1 MASTPVFL
9 FDDPVPEVPSIADRP
24 TLSEY
29 RANARPGT
37 LKEKAP
43 GICQGLLLKQQLA
56 A

>member
-1 MASTPVFL
+1 MASTPEFL
-9 FDDPVPEVPSIADRP
+9 FDDPVPEPLSIADRP
-24 TLSEY
+24 ALSEY
-29 RANARPGT
+29 RAGARPGT